1 LLGRIGEAARAAE
14 LLNIVA
20 ARPCSAISGD
30 SLGASGNCSASADHK
45 TLSVNL
51 TARQVDLAAHPG
63 DAGYVTFGLPD
74 GVSVPGSA
82 ARSIVVDGLMLY
94 NDSLAPEVW
103 RLNAGG
109 TLNVRLVNRLG
120 AGETAAT
127 NLHTHGLLVSP
138 DLDTR
143 GGKAVEP
150 VGDTVYVCTVPEGTD
165 PASPSGKNC
174 AAHGAFYGAKTSEMN
189 YRLVLPPGHPEG
201 LFWYH
206 PHVHMNARTQ
216 VGAGLSGLIFVMAG
230 STETSGG
237 ARTKDGRTPT
247 ERFLMLKDHQI
258 GSISGADPSTLKAS
272 FLPVG
277 QHDAGLCGSHNGEPP
292 YRGACF
298 NGDKGWL
305 FTVNG
310 QLYPHV
316 TVKSGAQEIW
326 RIANTSADMTYD
338 VALVERDTGRPLR
351 FQLLARDGVAAAQEG
366 TSGPILVER
375 VLLMPSSRIEVGI
388 DRSASEGLFVDSDPL
403 EAVLRTYGYYTGGDA
418 WPAVDLAAVTFEAAA
433 APPTSAA
440 TAMRLNAVRGKAG
453 TPALATHF
461 EPLVVK
467 AWNPALTGA
476 KAPTVA
482 PAPGQ
487 PVDER
492 KALPPEMDH
501 THGSHAAALSSEH
514 PLPLPSPDECKPL
527 RPGEERIIALAID
540 KSGGDEK
547 FKIGAVRANRGSLT
561 PPQWDAAVQNAI
573 TASRQFGDDH
583 SPLLC
588 AHAGTTEVWNI
599 VNRPFQ
605 DNQETHNFHIH
616 QSKFE
621 VLAVVDPHDRIEV
634 PRGGSAAKRLVDNY
648 PVPIGGSIRIRI
660 RFTESQAGGRF
671 VFHCHI
677 LEHEDKGMMAAIE
690 VLSHTAKAVH
700 R

>member
-1 LLGRIGEAARAAE
+1 
-14 LLNIVA
+14 V
-20 ARPCSAISGD
+20 
-30 SLGASGNCSASADHK
+30 SADHK
-45 TLSVNL
+45 SLSVNL
-51 TARQVDLAAHPG
+51 TARQVDLAAHPD
-63 DAGYVTFGLPD
+63 DASRVTFELPD
-74 GVSVPGSA
+74 GVSIPGA
-82 ARSIVVDGLMLY
+82 TARSIVVDGLMLY

-103 RLNAGG
+103 RLNAGS
-109 TLNVRLVNRLG
+109 TLNVRLVNGLG
-120 AGETAAT
+120 AGELGAT

-150 VGDTVYVCTVPEGTD
+150 VGDTVYVCTIPEGTD
-165 PASPSGKNC
+165 PASPSGKYC
-174 AAHGAFYGAKTSEMN
+174 VAHGAYYGTKTSEMN
-189 YRLVLPPGHPEG
+189 YRLVLPSDHPEG

-216 VGAGLSGLIFVMAG
+216 VGAGLSGLIFVMAA
-230 STETSGG
+230 SRDASGG
-237 ARTKDGRTPT
+237 ARTKDGQKPT

-258 GSISGADPSTLKAS
+258 GSISGADPSMLKAS
-272 FLPVG
+272 FLPVD
-277 QHDAGLCGSHNGEPP
+277 QHDAGLCGPHKGEPP
-292 YRGACF
+292 YRGVCF

-316 TVKSGAQEIW
+316 TVKSGEQEIW

-351 FQLLARDGVAAAQEG
+351 FQLLARDGVSAAQEG

-403 EAVLRTYGYYTGGDA
+403 EAVLRTYGYFTGGDA
-418 WPAVDLAAVTFEAAA
+418 WPAVDLAAVTFDAATGAVAPTSASAAA
-433 APPTSAA
+433 AL
-440 TAMRLNAVRGKAG
+440 RLHVVRGRAG
-453 TPALATHF
+453 TPALAARF

-467 AWNPALTGA
+467 AWKPALVGA
-476 KAPTVA
+476 KAPA
-482 PAPGQ
+482 AGPAPGKL
-487 PVDER
+487 VDVRES
-492 KALPPEMDH
+492 LVPEMDH
-501 THGSHAAALSSEH
+501 AHGSHSASLSSEH

-527 RPGEERIIALAID
+527 KPGEERIIALAID
-540 KSGGDEK
+540 KGGGDEK
-547 FKIGAVRANRGSLT
+547 FKIGAVRANRASLT
-561 PPQWDAAVQNAI
+561 PPQWDAATQNAI
-573 TASRQFGDDH
+573 ANSRQFGDNH

-616 QSKFE
+616 QTKFE
-621 VLAVVDPHDRIEV
+621 VLEVVDPHGRIEV
-634 PRGGSAAKRLVDNY
+634 LRGGPAAKRLVDNY

-660 RFTESQAGGRF
+660 RFTENQAGGRF

-677 LEHEDKGMMAAIE
+677 LEHEDKGMMAEIE
-690 VLSHTAKAVH
+690 VLSHAAKTVH